1 MANEELI
8 NIREAAKQCGR
19 NPETVRRWIWS
30 GKLRAEK
37 LGNQLFI
44 KRDDL
49 ASFCREVATA
59 PYRAGARSDLVGR
72 MRDLRERI
80 RARAGNFDVV
90 ADIEK
95 MREERMNQIGKTL
108 KDTTVATRQNK
119 EMLVF
124 LKKATAIRDRI
135 HARTGKVFSAEAMI
149 RELRDE
155 REHELE

>member
-49 ASFCREVATA
+49 ASYCRETAVA
-59 PYRAGARSDLVGR
+59 YRAGARADLMDE
-72 MRDLRERI
+72 MRDLRESI